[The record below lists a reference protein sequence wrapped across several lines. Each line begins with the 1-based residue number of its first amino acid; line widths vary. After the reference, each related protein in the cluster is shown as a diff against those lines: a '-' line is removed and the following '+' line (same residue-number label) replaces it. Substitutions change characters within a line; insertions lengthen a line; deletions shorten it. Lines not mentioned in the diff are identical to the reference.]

1 MTAQTP
7 TTPQSS
13 SLDRAQAGAKS
24 VAEILDTL
32 DISEETGLSGK
43 EVQHRRE
50 QYGANR
56 LREAQSQSAAQI
68 FVDQFKSGIVVMLL
82 AAVGLSLLF
91 GDLMEAA
98 AIAVVIII
106 NGLIGF
112 FTELKAV
119 RSMEALQKIGNVE
132 ATVYRDGEIQT
143 ISAEELVPG
152 DLLILDS
159 GDVITADVRLT
170 EASRMQ
176 VDESALTGESV
187 PVNKHTDPISED
199 VPLAEQAN
207 MVFKGTAITRGS
219 GKGVVIST
227 GMKTELG
234 QISSLVEEA
243 EEEVT
248 PLEQRLDALGHKLIW
263 VTIGIAA
270 LVGLT
275 GLIGGKDFFLMI
287 QTAIALAIAAI
298 PEGLPIVATI
308 ALARGM
314 RRMAQRNAL
323 INKLSAVETL
333 GSTTIICTDKTGT
346 LTLNQMAVTQVVL
359 ESGII
364 QVPDE
369 SSESKGRF
377 LRNEQPVD
385 PAENQVL
392 AEALEI
398 GVLCNNAALSQQNNN
413 ADEQEGESS
422 SKAVGDP
429 MEVALLAAGTKANMQ
444 RPQLLEKYTEVREVA
459 FDPDMKMMATYH
471 ETPEGKGF
479 RVAVKGAPEAVVE
492 VCTHIRTNEGTRELS
507 TEERQQWLQKNTE
520 MAENGLRVLAVAE
533 KTADTQDGEPYQ
545 NLTLIGFLGMLD
557 PPRKDVRESIELCHQ
572 AGIRVIM
579 VTGDQAITA
588 RNVGQAVGLVTQDE
602 VRVTEGSDL
611 KEQDELSHEEQ
622 DRLREVP
629 IFSRVSPK
637 QKLNLIA
644 LHQQHG
650 QIVAMTGDG
659 VNDAPALEKADIGV
673 AMGKHGTQVAREAAD
688 MILKDDAFST
698 IIEAV
703 RYGRVIFGNIRKFV
717 MFLLSGNAGE
727 IFIVGLATLFNA
739 PLPLLPLQILFLNFI
754 ADVFPALALGVG
766 VGTDEVMHHRPRD
779 PKEPVMTTR
788 HWMGIIAYGLL
799 IAASVLTAFALAFYW
814 LDASTE
820 RAVTIS
826 FLTLSI
832 ARLWHVF
839 NMRDYDTNLFSN
851 EVTRNPWVWG
861 ALVLCLA
868 LILSAVFIPFLAQI
882 LRLVMPGF
890 FDWVLILG
898 MSLVPFIVGQT
909 VKLAR
914 LGYHQ

>member
-1 MTAQTP
+1 MATQIPTASR
-7 TTPQSS
+7 SS
-13 SLDRAQAGAKS
+13 SLDRTQAGAKN
-24 VAEILDTL
+24 VADILNILD
-32 DISEETGLSGK
+32 IFEETGLSSK
-43 EVQHRRE
+43 EVQRRRK

-56 LREAQSQSAAQI
+56 LREAQSQSAVQI

-91 GDLMEAA
+91 GDLIEAL

-119 RSMEALQKIGNVE
+119 RSMEALQKMGNVE
-132 ATVYRDGEIQT
+132 ATVYRDGEVQT
-143 ISAEELVPG
+143 ISADDLVPG

-187 PVNKHTDPISED
+187 PVDKQTDPISED

-219 GKGVVIST
+219 GKGVVVST
-227 GMKTELG
+227 GMNTELG
-234 QISSLVEEA
+234 QISSLVQEA

-248 PLEQRLDALGHKLIW
+248 PLEQRLDALGRKLIW
-263 VTIGIAA
+263 VTIGVAA
-270 LVGLT
+270 LVGLS

-314 RRMAQRNAL
+314 RRMAKRHAL

-333 GSTTIICTDKTGT
+333 GSTTVICTDKTGT
-346 LTLNQMAVTQVVL
+346 LTLNQMTVTQVVL
-359 ESGII
+359 ESGTI
-364 QVPDE
+364 QVSDE
-369 SSESKGRF
+369 SSETQGPF
-377 LRNEQPVD
+377 LQNDQPVD
-385 PAENQVL
+385 PAEHQVL
-392 AEALEI
+392 TEALQV
-398 GVLCNNAALSQQNNN
+398 GVLCNNAALSKQTNDS
-413 ADEQEGESS
+413 DEQDEEST
-422 SKAVGDP
+422 SKTVGDP
-429 MEVALLAAGTKANMQ
+429 MEVALLAVGAKADMQ
-444 RPQLLEKYTEVREVA
+444 RPQPLETFPEVREVA
-459 FDPDMKMMATYH
+459 FDPDAKMMATYH
-471 ETPEGKGF
+471 ETSKGNGF

-492 VCTHIRTNEGTRELS
+492 VCTQIRTNDGTHELS
-507 TEERQQWLQKNTE
+507 DKGRQKWLQKNTE
-520 MAENGLRVLAVAE
+520 MAENGLRVLAIAS
-533 KTADTQDGEPYQ
+533 KTADAQDEDPYQ

-579 VTGDQAITA
+579 VTGDQSITA
-588 RNVGQAVGLVTQDE
+588 RNVGQAVGLVTQDNA
-602 VRVTEGSDL
+602 RATEGKDL
-611 KEQDELSHEEQ
+611 KEPQELSSEDQE
-622 DRLREVP
+622 RLREVP

-659 VNDAPALEKADIGV
+659 VNDAPALEKADIGI

-698 IIEAV
+698 ILEAV

-766 VGTDEVMHHRPRD
+766 VGTGEVMHHAPRN

-788 HWMGIIAYGLL
+788 HWMAIIGYGVL

-882 LRLVMPGF
+882 LQLVMPGF